1 MLYIGIFL
9 DTIEQTFFLQKDHL
23 WNQSYFVAVVSENT
37 ENQIKE
43 YIRKQKTK
51 GR

>member
-1 MLYIGIFL
+1 MLHIGRSF
-9 DTIEQTFFLQKDHL
+9 DTIEQAFLLQDL
-23 WNQSYFVAVVSENT
+23 LVNPSYFVATVSKNT

-43 YIRKQKTK
+43 YISKLKTK

>member
-1 MLYIGIFL
+1 MLYLGRFF
-9 DTIEQTFFLQKDHL
+9 DTIEQGFLLQDL
-23 WNQSYFVAVVSENT
+23 LVNPSYFVAAVSENT

-43 YIRKQKTK
+43 YISKQITK

>member
-1 MLYIGIFL
+1 MLHIGRSF
-9 DTIEQTFFLQKDHL
+9 DTIEQGFLLQDL
-23 WNQSYFVAVVSENT
+23 LVNPSYFVGTVSKNT

-43 YIRKQKTK
+43 YISKQKTK